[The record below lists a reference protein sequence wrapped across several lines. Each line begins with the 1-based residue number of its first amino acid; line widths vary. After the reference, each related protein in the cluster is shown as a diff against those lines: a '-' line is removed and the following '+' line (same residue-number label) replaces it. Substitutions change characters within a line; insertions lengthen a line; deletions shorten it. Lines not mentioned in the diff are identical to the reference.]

1 MLLKH
6 KINKRF
12 FIFFGLMQFH
22 NWLYLYKK
30 RVSYTIRNK
39 NEICFVVVWFSNV
52 LSKIVSCWKA
62 YKLSKSSYKMEST
75 IWDMCLHLRL
85 YFTFLL
91 RREATKLRIIS
102 TSKLRDCAGMLVTH
116 VFSSHCEGWL
126 SKLLFVFGLD
136 CWATMVLCLCACVCI
151 HVFME
156 Y

>member
-1 MLLKH
+1 MYFKQRILNGVHLAC
-6 KINKRF
+6 
-12 FIFFGLMQFH
+12 
-22 NWLYLYKK
+22 
-30 RVSYTIRNK
+30 S
-39 NEICFVVVWFSNV
+39 
-52 LSKIVSCWKA
+52 LSKIISYWKTF
-62 YKLSKSSYKMEST
+62 KLSKSSCKMEST

-136 CWATMVLCLCACVCI
+136 CWATMVLCLCACVC
-151 HVFME
+151 VFM
-156 Y
+156 YSWSISNGSSRGRDARDT